1 MRPKKLAQEFLL
13 MTLGT
18 ALVSVGVYFFKFP
31 NHFSMGGVS
40 GLSILLGAVIHV
52 PGSPH
57 PLSTPSS
64 ISCF

>member
-31 NHFSMGGVS
+31 NHFS
-40 GLSILLGAVIHV
+40 ICLLYTSDAADD
-52 PGSPH
+52 
-57 PLSTPSS
+57 
-64 ISCF
+64 